1 MNNYNPKI
9 LFVFISLWLV
19 VTNNSCIE
27 NNSITESTQ
36 ETNDFLYVASFLE
49 TQRNYITSPIFPAE
63 VTSEEVFSNLDNYLI
78 IDIREK
84 ANFEEGHIP
93 NSVNMPS
100 ANLIDYLADN
110 DISIYPKIVI
120 VSLTGQKSSYAST
133 LLRLLGKNN
142 IYSLSYGLGYWNS
155 KYSEE
160 WVKSKT
166 TSPNAIFYRSN
177 FPPNKINSLTDFPNS
192 QFDDKDLEIDEKIYT
207 RAKLLLSESAENFKI
222 TLEEFESRFDMKY
235 RNYGNCNIL
244 FFGDA
249 DIFNYVYK
257 FSMTIRRYGIYDDT
271 FVLSN
276 SFTLRPEG
284 AIQFDNEN
292 ISLDK
297 YLLSL
302 PTTKIIYVYSVN
314 GQESAAITAFLNI
327 LGYNAKSIRFGAHSM
342 FSSFFYDR
350 SIVGY
355 KWISENSMKEKIDT
369 IYSAAPIVAHSFN
382 QDLVNDYPLDSGN

>member
-1 MNNYNPKI
+1 
-9 LFVFISLWLV
+9 
-19 VTNNSCIE
+19 
-27 NNSITESTQ
+27 
-36 ETNDFLYVASFLE
+36 
-49 TQRNYITSPIFPAE
+49 
-63 VTSEEVFSNLDNYLI
+63 
-78 IDIREK
+78 
-84 ANFEEGHIP
+84 
-93 NSVNMPS
+93 
-100 ANLIDYLADN
+100 
-110 DISIYPKIVI
+110 
-120 VSLTGQKSSYAST
+120 
-133 LLRLLGKNN
+133 
-142 IYSLSYGLGYWNS
+142 
-155 KYSEE
+155 
-160 WVKSKT
+160 
-166 TSPNAIFYRSN
+166 
-177 FPPNKINSLTDFPNS
+177 
-192 QFDDKDLEIDEKIYT
+192 
-207 RAKLLLSESAENFKI
+207 
-222 TLEEFESRFDMKY
+222 
-235 RNYGNCNIL
+235 
-244 FFGDA
+244 
-249 DIFNYVYK
+249 
-257 FSMTIRRYGIYDDT
+257 MTIRRYGIYDDT